1 MGPRHAWRDGRALA
15 RPHRRPHR
23 RYTRDQ
29 APIPARPTMT
39 LWLAVISATMRSTS
53 RPSARYGATVA

>member
-1 MGPRHAWRDGRALA
+1 MLGATAGHWQGRTVA
-15 RPHRRPHR
+15 